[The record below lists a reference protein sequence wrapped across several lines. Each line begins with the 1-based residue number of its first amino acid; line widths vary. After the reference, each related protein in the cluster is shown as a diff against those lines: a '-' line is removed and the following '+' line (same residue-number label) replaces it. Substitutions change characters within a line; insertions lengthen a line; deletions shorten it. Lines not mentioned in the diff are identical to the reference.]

1 MILTLFR
8 KIGFAFRVGLN
19 GFLFN
24 LGAALAL
31 GLAGWLHAVIFEQQ
45 MEKPMEI
52 FSVRLFASLMLT
64 ILIDIVLVP
73 WTVLLSLV
81 FYGRRLHYWVSWL
94 LMMVASVLAVLLMVY
109 ISYQIP
115 SFESEYTIPPP
126 SLAEKVYL
134 VLMGLLW
141 LFLVVSLFA
150 AAFFTSHNRFT
161 SGVRHSG
168 Q

>member
-1 MILTLFR
+1 MMLTLFR
-8 KIGFAFRVGLN
+8 KIGFAFRVGLK

-24 LGAALAL
+24 LGAALVL
-31 GLAGWLHAVIFEQQ
+31 GLAGWLHAVVFEQQ
-45 MEKPMEI
+45 VEMPIEI
-52 FSVRLFASLMLT
+52 LSVRLFASLMLT
-64 ILIDIVLVP
+64 ILIDIVLIP

-94 LMMVASVLAVLLMVY
+94 LMMVASVLSLLLMVY
-109 ISYQIP
+109 ISYQLP

-126 SLAEKVYL
+126 SLAEKAYL
-134 VLMGLLW
+134 LFMGLIW

-161 SGVRHSG
+161 PEVRHSG